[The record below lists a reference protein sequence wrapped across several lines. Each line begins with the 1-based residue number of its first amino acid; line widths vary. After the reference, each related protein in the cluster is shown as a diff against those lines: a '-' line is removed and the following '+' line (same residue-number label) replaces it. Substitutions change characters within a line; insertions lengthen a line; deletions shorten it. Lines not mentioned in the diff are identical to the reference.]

1 MDLKRN
7 PDFPPVVDQQVTEC
21 KSENEKNPKL
31 AYKKTVCGRF
41 CIFSHISLGS
51 FLTQEET
58 SLHADALS
66 DIDFMQLSICVQCQR
81 SGSAH
86 STLKL
91 AGIHF
96 CQGENSF
103 AQGHFSRVD
112 ACQCTV

>member
-1 MDLKRN
+1 MVAFASFFTSLWG
-7 PDFPPVVDQQVTEC
+7 PF
-21 KSENEKNPKL
+21 SL
-31 AYKKTVCGRF
+31 ASKG
-41 CIFSHISLGS
+41 
-51 FLTQEET
+51 EA

-66 DIDFMQLSICVQCQR
+66 DVDLMQLSICVQCQR
-81 SGSAH
+81 SGSAR